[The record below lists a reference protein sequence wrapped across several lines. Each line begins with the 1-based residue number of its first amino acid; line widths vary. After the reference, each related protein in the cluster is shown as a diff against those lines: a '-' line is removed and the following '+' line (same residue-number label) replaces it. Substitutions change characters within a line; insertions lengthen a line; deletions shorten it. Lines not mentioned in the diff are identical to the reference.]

1 MSKVHRA
8 QVVALVFACLIQSP
22 SWADDA
28 PLDNA
33 ATNDDAAVQADDLN
47 AKIEIV
53 VNGGLRSDRVTEH
66 GVSISLRN
74 ITDEEIAGPIG
85 VTINGSGIEEL
96 QLVIPEVDGVTKNYF
111 EVVRETAV
119 LQPNQTS
126 RPVRVE
132 FRSTNALTFLDRNNF
147 ALDAK
152 VVRPEEVESEEVA
165 AAADAEMV
173 PGKDY
178 TWEEMYEA
186 FANQDKWTPLLMEHE
201 GVVGTATSEDDAGN
215 LVIRIYTLRHGV
227 IQELPG
233 NLGGMDLQQEVVGGH
248 FVAGPAIGGVIR
260 PGGGAAISLETRQR
274 RDHGLGRH
282 ITLLP
287 AVSTP
292 PGQGS
297 APAGGSVPSGG
308 GSTSPPSS
316 PMPGGGVQSPPM
328 PAQPGPTPPPQLPV
342 PAPPAHQPSSGL
354 PGDPT
359 IRFDRPVP
367 IGVSTFN
374 INDTC
379 ASGTIGCRCIDSAG
393 NVYGLSNNHVWA
405 AMNSGAG
412 TDIAVIG
419 DPIVQP
425 GLGDHILAC
434 ELDFLDVIGLLA
446 DYEPYDLFSVN
457 VMDAAIMSTS
467 PAFLQSET
475 PDDGYGSPS
484 SSVFE
489 SPYIGLEVQKYG
501 RTTIYTRGRIIG
513 LNASA
518 LVGGT
523 TQFENM
529 IEIRNDPFD
538 FGGPGDSGSLV
549 VTFPDRRP
557 VGLLFAGGGGT
568 TLCNPI
574 MPVLERFNV
583 IIDDGSLT
591 PAPAI
596 FPISGRMGI
605 ATGPVIPP
613 LPVVP

>member
-1 MSKVHRA
+1 MSTVHRA
-8 QVVALVFACLIQSP
+8 QVVAVLFACLIQSP
-22 SWADDA
+22 SWADDT
-28 PLDNA
+28 PDDNA
-33 ATNDDAAVQADDLN
+33 TPESDAAAGQPADLN
-47 AKIEIV
+47 EQIEIV

-74 ITDEEIAGPIG
+74 ISDEEIAGPLGI
-85 VTINGSGIEEL
+85 TINGTGIDEL
-96 QLVIPEVDGVTKNYF
+96 QLVLPEADGVTKNYF
-111 EVVRETAV
+111 EVVRDTAV
-119 LQPNQTS
+119 LRPGQTS
-126 RPVRVE
+126 RPIRVE

-152 VVRPEEVESEEVA
+152 VVRPEDVENEEDVA
-165 AAADAEMV
+165 TAADAEMV

-178 TWEEMYEA
+178 SWEEMYEA
-186 FANQDKWTPLLMEHE
+186 FANQDKWTPFLMEHE

-227 IQELPG
+227 LQELPG
-233 NLGGMDLQQEVVGGH
+233 NLGGMDLQQEVIGGH

-260 PGGGAAISLETRQR
+260 PGGESAISLETRQR
-274 RDHGLGRH
+274 RDHRLGGH
-282 ITLLP
+282 IQLLP
-287 AVSTP
+287 AIGTP
-292 PGQGS
+292 SGQGTS
-297 APAGGSVPSGG
+297 TQDGDTGA
-308 GSTSPPSS
+308 TSPPS
-316 PMPGGGVQSPPM
+316 M
-328 PAQPGPTPPPQLPV
+328 PAPGDGTLNPQLPALPGPAPTPTPP
-342 PAPPAHQPSSGL
+342 SSSPTSGP

-359 IRFDRPVP
+359 IRFPRPVP

-379 ASGTIGCRCIDSAG
+379 ASGTIGCRCIDAAG

-425 GLGDHILAC
+425 GLGDHIPAC
-434 ELDFLDVIGLLA
+434 DQDALDIIGFLA
-446 DYEPYDLFSVN
+446 DYEPYDLFSFN

-529 IEIRNDPFD
+529 VEMRNDPFD

-549 VTFPDRRP
+549 VTIPDRRP
-557 VGLLFAGGGGT
+557 VGVLFAGGGGT

-574 MPVLERFNV
+574 MPILERFNV

-605 ATGPVIPP
+605 ATGPVVPAP
-613 LPVVP
+613 VTLP